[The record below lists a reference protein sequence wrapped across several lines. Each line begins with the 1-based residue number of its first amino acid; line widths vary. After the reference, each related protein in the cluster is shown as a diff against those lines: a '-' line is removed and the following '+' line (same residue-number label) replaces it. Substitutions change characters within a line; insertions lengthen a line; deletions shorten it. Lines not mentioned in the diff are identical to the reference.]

1 MATSNEMPLPLPIEP
16 NIMIRTIGKNKLKKV
31 ADGLLKID
39 LKLAFVI
46 ANKARL

>member
-1 MATSNEMPLPLPIEP
+1 MATSNEMPPPPPIEP

-31 ADGLLKID
+31 AEGLLKID

-46 ANKARL
+46 ANRALR